1 MKEIYFFKTPIDY
14 VVNSNNLEFSSLTN
28 TKADFTAAPVSFY
41 EAEQANKNYYILTYE
56 KEGELKH
63 DYVEKL
69 WK

>member
-28 TKADFTAAPVSFY
+28 TKADFTDTPVSFY
-41 EAEQANKNYYILTYE
+41 EAEQAKKDYYVLTYE
-56 KEGELKH
+56 KDGEIKH